1 MKTLLAALIVLCAN
15 ACAPAFAAPPS
26 QGSKV
31 LVPPLI
37 TKGINKSSDQPMI
50 LRLPTQAGKVSK
62 MVTTNLVAK
71 GPSWIAKGDNYYSLC
86 VPNRRMVACA
96 PIVATSVMKGIE
108 VGAVA
113 GAKGEPLITFKL
125 DPTGLTSGALQPDG
139 GVVRADADANV
150 AASRRNQ

>member
-1 MKTLLAALIVLCAN
+1 MKTLLPTLIVLCAN
-15 ACAPAFAAPPS
+15 WCAPAFATAPS

-37 TKGINKSSDQPMI
+37 TKGASKSGDQPMTM
-50 LRLPTQAGKVSK
+50 RLPTQAGKVSK

-71 GPSWIAKGDNYYSLC
+71 GPSWIAKGDKYYSLC

-113 GAKGEPLITFKL
+113 GTKGEALITFKM
-125 DPTGLTSGALQPDG
+125 DSTGLTP
-139 GVVRADADANV
+139 
-150 AASRRNQ
+150 